1 MALQVSTVAAQNPCM
16 KANLTGDAMT
26 ACLDKE
32 RNKSPGEGKMMD
44 HSGMGDMAP
53 MDDTA
58 TMGNAA
64 QGFSGEQ
71 DVNLDSTAGGYNDA
85 SPIDPRSGQPFAESD
100 LNKFEKYANEC
111 EATQGLLSEGST
123 QELVKEGF
131 TRLQVEKLCKDGPEE
146 RHIANGPSEMR

>member
-1 MALQVSTVAAQNPCM
+1 MKQVFSFLIVGLAFMALQVSTVSANKSCM

-26 ACLDKE
+26 ACLAKE

-44 HSGMGDMAP
+44 HSGVGDMAP

-71 DVNLDSTAGGYNDA
+71 DVNLGSTAGGHNDV
-85 SPIDPRSGQPFAESD
+85 SPS
-100 LNKFEKYANEC
+100 
-111 EATQGLLSEGST
+111 
-123 QELVKEGF
+123 
-131 TRLQVEKLCKDGPEE
+131 KDGPKE
-146 RHIANGPSEMR
+146 RQRETSPGVR